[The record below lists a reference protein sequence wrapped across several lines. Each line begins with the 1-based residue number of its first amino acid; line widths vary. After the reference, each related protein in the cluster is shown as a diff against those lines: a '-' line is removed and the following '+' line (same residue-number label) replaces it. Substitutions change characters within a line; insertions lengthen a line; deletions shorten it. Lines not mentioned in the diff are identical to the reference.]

1 MRRILIEVDDDLTEL
16 IDKEARDSQ
25 RTRKSQVT
33 FIVKSYYKQ
42 GLTKIEKDKGTLT
55 EDSFK
60 Y

>member
-1 MRRILIEVDDDLTEL
+1 MRRILIEVDDNLTEL

-42 GLTKIEKDKGTLT
+42 GKDNSTLT
-55 EDSFK
+55 EDSLK

>member
-1 MRRILIEVDDDLTEL
+1 MRRILIEVDDNLTEL

-42 GLTKIEKDKGTLT
+42 ELAKIEKDNSTLT

>member
-25 RTRKSQVT
+25 RTRKSHVT

-42 GLTKIEKDKGTLT
+42 GLAKIEKG
-55 EDSFK
+55 
-60 Y
+60 

>member
-25 RTRKSQVT
+25 RTRKSHVT

-42 GLTKIEKDKGTLT
+42 GLAKIEKDKGSLT
-55 EDSFK
+55 
-60 Y
+60 